1 MRSVVWSLMTVAA
14 VALAGCNNSSSPSS
28 SSAPA
33 SDGSTAAAA
42 PTGPAH
48 SVSGTITLRGDIT
61 PSAQDSLVIEL
72 VDATAQ
78 GSAPLATKTIAPAT
92 TFPQTYELD
101 FNPSDV
107 AASDMYVVQ
116 ATLTDGD
123 RHYTMPLQPPVLTQG
138 HPTAN
143 VAIELA
149 PEQTAGEKLLAQFE
163 TAQKQIGG
171 MKFTSGTQLQ
181 KDASRAWQVFREGG
195 QVKFIRELVDYGDKG
210 FTSTDYAYKD
220 GKPWVVQQKKK
231 ANQSAKP
238 TSTDTAGWGDD
249 GSLVLKTHE
258 AGGSTQPLSDDD
270 ANNLQQ
276 QAKAILSQVTGGKD
290 K

>member
-14 VALAGCNNSSSPSS
+14 VALAGCSNSSNPS

-33 SDGSTAAAA
+33 SDGSTATA
-42 PTGPAH
+42 PAGPAK
-48 SVSGTITLRGDIT
+48 SVAGTITLRGGIQ
-61 PSAQDSLVIEL
+61 PSAQDSLEIKL
-72 VDATAQ
+72 IDATTQ

-92 TFPQTYELD
+92 TFPQSFELD
-101 FNPSDV
+101 FNPADV
-107 AASDMYVVQ
+107 AANDMYVVQ

-123 RHYTMPLQPPVLTQG
+123 RHYTMPLQAPVLTQG
-138 HPTAN
+138 HATTN
-143 VAIELA
+143 IAIELA
-149 PEQTAGEKLLAQFE
+149 PEQTPGEKLLVQFQ
-163 TAQKQIGG
+163 AVQKQIGG
-171 MKFTSGTQLQ
+171 MKRSSGTQLE
-181 KDASRAWQVFREGG
+181 KDASRAWQVFRDGG

-220 GKPWVVQQKKK
+220 GKPWVVQQQKK
-231 ANQSAKP
+231 ASQSASP

-249 GSLVLKTHE
+249 GSLVLKTHD
-258 AGGSTQPLSDDD
+258 AGGNKQPLSDDD

-276 QAKAILSQVTGGKD
+276 QANAILKLATGGKG

>member
-14 VALAGCNNSSSPSS
+14 VALAGCSNSSSPS

-33 SDGSTAAAA
+33 SDGSTAAA
-42 PTGPAH
+42 PTGPAT
-48 SVSGTITLRGDIT
+48 SVTGTVTLRGDIK
-61 PSAQDSLVIEL
+61 PSAQDTLEIKL

-92 TFPQTYELD
+92 TFPQSFELD
-101 FNPSDV
+101 FNPTNV
-107 AASDMYVVQ
+107 ATNDMYVVQ

-123 RHYTMPLQPPVLTQG
+123 RHYTMPLQAPVLTQG
-138 HPTAN
+138 HATAN
-143 VAIELA
+143 IAIELA
-149 PEQTAGEKLLAQFE
+149 PEQTPGEKLLVQFQ
-163 TAQKQIGG
+163 AVQKQIGG
-171 MKFTSGTQLQ
+171 MKRSSGTQLE
-181 KDASRAWQVFREGG
+181 KDASRAWQVFRDGG

-220 GKPWVVQQKKK
+220 GKPWVVQQQKK
-231 ANQSAKP
+231 ASQSGSP

-258 AGGSTQPLSDDD
+258 AGGNSQPLSDGD

-276 QAKAILSQVTGGKD
+276 QASAILKLATGGKG